1 MDKAIEEVMAETM
14 HSMNAKATEQA
25 VAEDGAEAETNTVVS
40 LDAEVLETVAEAKAL
55 ETMAKAEAFDTA
67 VEGDM
72 VTVVSRPSGDPK
84 ATTSEEASPEK
95 HGT

>member
-1 MDKAIEEVMAETM
+1 MDKAIEEVMAEAM
-14 HSMNAKATEQA
+14 NSMNVKATEQA
-25 VAEDGAEAETNTVVS
+25 VAEAGAEAEANTVVG

-55 ETMAKAEAFDTA
+55 ETMAEAEALDTA

-84 ATTSEEASPEK
+84 AMTSEEASPEK
-95 HGT
+95 HGA